1 MVHFD
6 VFSVIDSIS
15 LPDLLF
21 IINSLTV
28 ADLLFVIEDSR
39 EKRRKVGERTGTKR
53 IDQIECENC

>member
-1 MVHFD
+1 MVYFD
-6 VFSVIDSIS
+6 FFFAIDSSS

-39 EKRRKVGERTGTKR
+39 ERRQKVGERTGTKR
-53 IDQIECENC
+53 IDQIECEIC